1 MSVCL
6 KQKPSLPSV
15 LWRRCGGGMQR
26 GTEQRATSVNR
37 VLGNIFPREAWDVSI
52 NARVAALE
60 LSAQPVLWGAG

>member
-1 MSVCL
+1 
-6 KQKPSLPSV
+6 
-15 LWRRCGGGMQR
+15 MQR

-37 VLGNIFPREAWDVSI
+37 VLGNIFPREAWDVSV